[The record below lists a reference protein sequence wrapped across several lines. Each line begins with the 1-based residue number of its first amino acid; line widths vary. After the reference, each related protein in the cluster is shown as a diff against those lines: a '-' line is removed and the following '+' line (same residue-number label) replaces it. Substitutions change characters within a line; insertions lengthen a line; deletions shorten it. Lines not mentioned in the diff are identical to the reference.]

1 LNAKTVCDKF
11 SIPVVEELLDEHHD
25 ATFFSKLTLRSG
37 YHQVL

>member
-1 LNAKTVCDKF
+1 M
-11 SIPVVEELLDEHHD
+11 EELLDEHHD